1 MKRKHLVH
9 KAKEKT
15 PIRFKPQ
22 PTRNELCTCG
32 SLKKYK
38 KCCLLK
44 SEIGEQRLIINANK
58 KTW

>member
-9 KAKEKT
+9 KGKGE

-44 SEIGEQRLIINANK
+44 SEIGEQRLIVKANK
-58 KTW
+58 K